1 MMMMVF
7 EDVAETVPPVQQHKH
22 KKGEKHPAV
31 KACKIAAGISQ
42 PPSHCAVSWTS
53 VKLRRPS

>member
-1 MMMMVF
+1 MMMMMVF

-22 KKGEKHPAV
+22 KGEKHPAV